1 MVENWSFSF
10 NNPKIV
16 FIGVVVGS
24 NHEYKLVTY
33 FLWCYSRKDNLTERK
48 NGRKPPIIC
57 LKYGKMIEK
66 GNLDTFF
73 WNNLDKEQFWYLG
86 IVDIGSSQSG
96 KESFMKLD
104 LRSNKKMA
112 ENGSE
117 HGLNGGK
124 SRKIGIFRRFS
135 QILCLKSYRS
145 ILLSLIQVPHSP
157 VKRVL

>member
-48 NGRKPPIIC
+48 NGRKQPKVC

-66 GNLDTFF
+66 GNLDPFF
-73 WNNLDKEQFWYLG
+73 WNILDKE
-86 IVDIGSSQSG
+86 
-96 KESFMKLD
+96 
-104 LRSNKKMA
+104 
-112 ENGSE
+112 
-117 HGLNGGK
+117 
-124 SRKIGIFRRFS
+124 
-135 QILCLKSYRS
+135 
-145 ILLSLIQVPHSP
+145 
-157 VKRVL
+157 